1 MVSKKIKERK
11 EDLIDLVSS
20 FSNNYLNED
29 YTESAVKIVE
39 KMARKR
45 EVPFRRGKLEIWA
58 SGIIYALAQ
67 INFLFDKTSPY
78 YISADDICNH
88 FNTKKSTVSKKAD
101 QIIDMLDLSPLD
113 GEFTV
118 APIIPEVMHST
129 GDMDDF
135 FDEAFELY
143 ARGKVSEAIK
153 HIDSI
158 KEDNPEYGRALF
170 YKSMFLA
177 ESDERE
183 AFNLFQEALHSEF
196 SNNLEFDLEEED
208 VDELIDEL
216 VDYDNPEE
224 LEAVALLNF
233 NTENYDRALY
243 YLDLALK
250 KDKDN
255 DELLYYKSLSLA
267 NLGEFKKAIKTIDKA
282 IKINPDCD
290 RYWNDKGSFL
300 GSMNHVNKAVKCF
313 DKAIKLNP
321 EDSVI
326 WANKGF
332 LYLQNGKYQKALDSY
347 DKACQLELNV
357 HNIIGKVNVYIEV
370 DDFENAEKCLNKA
383 GEIDDE
389 DMEYLMAKAQLL
401 MNQQHLEESI
411 IYWDKCLE
419 IDDEFAQAWFF
430 KGLTYGLLDND
441 DEFEYCIDKACELDP
456 MIVFAFDNLIE

>member
-177 ESDERE
+177 ESDESE

-196 SNNLEFDLEEED
+196 SNNLEFDL
-208 VDELIDEL
+208 
-216 VDYDNPEE
+216 
-224 LEAVALLNF
+224 
-233 NTENYDRALY
+233 
-243 YLDLALK
+243 
-250 KDKDN
+250 
-255 DELLYYKSLSLA
+255 
-267 NLGEFKKAIKTIDKA
+267 
-282 IKINPDCD
+282 
-290 RYWNDKGSFL
+290 
-300 GSMNHVNKAVKCF
+300 
-313 DKAIKLNP
+313 
-321 EDSVI
+321 
-326 WANKGF
+326 
-332 LYLQNGKYQKALDSY
+332 
-347 DKACQLELNV
+347 
-357 HNIIGKVNVYIEV
+357 
-370 DDFENAEKCLNKA
+370 
-383 GEIDDE
+383 
-389 DMEYLMAKAQLL
+389 
-401 MNQQHLEESI
+401 
-411 IYWDKCLE
+411 
-419 IDDEFAQAWFF
+419 
-430 KGLTYGLLDND
+430 
-441 DEFEYCIDKACELDP
+441 
-456 MIVFAFDNLIE
+456 